1 MGTKVNSNYED
12 LLTFTRASKGHA
24 LRPVSYGDE
33 LVTNGTFDDSSHWTA
48 ESQWSIANGVASFDD
63 TANGSL
69 RQQIP
74 SLQVGKLYQLSFEIV
89 SGADANLAIYSRLT
103 NVSIVAFTDYAVGTH
118 KLNFVWTGDDG
129 IRIVGSKFQ
138 GSTFDLDNVSLKEVL
153 FDQPD
158 GTLTLFEH
166 PDNVPRVE
174 YDADGNRLGLLVEE
188 QRTNLLHYSED
199 FSQSYWNKT
208 AATISTDVTTAPDG
222 TTTADKLVVNN
233 ATADTEKFVNR
244 NIYAYV
250 NQTVTGSVFLK
261 KAEYTWVQVNL
272 YNLSSNPNRVW
283 VNLDTGAVGT
293 NLSSIPVTVT
303 DVGNGWYRVALT
315 ATIQQVGNAFMTVAV
330 ADADGDLYTN
340 IGDEESGTF
349 LWGAQLEAGAFPT
362 SYIKTTGSTATRS
375 VDVASIPVAD
385 FGWNN
390 KAGTVV
396 AEVDT
401 ADASSF
407 GILWSANADSFQNR
421 TLAYINNDLI
431 YMYNRKNN
439 GVEVNDPFT
448 NAPLDNTLLK
458 HGYAFTDGDFNHTLN
473 GATVE
478 SVASNE
484 MPVGINSFDIGNRL
498 YTSGGHL
505 NGHIKSIKYYP
516 RRLTDAQ
523 LQALTEPRS
532 DATLSLT
539 FDGLESSF
547 TENYIHG

>member
-1 MGTKVNSNYED
+1 MTKQFSNYSD
-12 LLTFTRASKGHA
+12 LITFTRASKGHA

-33 LVTNGTFDDSSHWTA
+33 LVTNGTFDTDLTGWDDDSVGTGTATVSSGQVSLSRVDSSNRGGI
-48 ESQWSIANGVASFDD
+48 SQSHTLVTGAMYLV
-63 TANGSL
+63 
-69 RQQIP
+69 
-74 SLQVGKLYQLSFEIV
+74 SFELV
-89 SGADANLAIYSRLT
+89 SGAVQVKYKGGSGSLSQYFNGEDWNQLTTAGVYQTRFVATGTDGDISLLAINNGVT
-103 NVSIVAFTDYAVGTH
+103 AV
-118 KLNFVWTGDDG
+118 
-129 IRIVGSKFQ
+129 
-138 GSTFDLDNVSLKEVL
+138 LDNISVKEVT

-166 PDNVPRVE
+166 PDDVPRVE

-188 QRTNLLHYSED
+188 ARTNLLHYSED

-349 LWGAQLEAGAFPT
+349 LWGAQLEAGSFPT
-362 SYIKTTGSTATRS
+362 SYIKSNSGSTTTRS
-375 VDVASIPVAD
+375 ADVASIPVAD
-385 FGWNN
+385 FGLNRSSYSMLLEAISSAPDN
-390 KAGTVV
+390 GAGTGNNSNSIAQLETSASNYSSLGIGSTSTRTNRPSLASRNNAGTIVSAGDV
-396 AEVDT
+396 A
-401 ADASSF
+401 S
-407 GILWSANADSFQNR
+407 
-421 TLAYINNDLI
+421 
-431 YMYNRKNN
+431 
-439 GVEVNDPFT
+439 
-448 NAPLDNTLLK
+448 LDNTFDEGLLVK
-458 HGYAFTDGDFNHTLN
+458 FSASFDVDSGTIAGSVN
-473 GATVE
+473 GSTVFSSTG
-478 SVASNE
+478 SVAGVDLPFSDLKFGDGQGA
-484 MPVGINSFDIGNRL
+484 V
-498 YTSGGHL
+498 Y
-505 NGHIKSIKYYP
+505 IKSIKYYP

-523 LQALTEPRS
+523 LVDLTS
-532 DATLSLT
+532 
-539 FDGLESSF
+539 
-547 TENYIHG
+547 

>member
-1 MGTKVNSNYED
+1 MGTKINSNYSD

-33 LVTNGTFDDSSHWTA
+33 LVTNGTFDTDTTGWTA
-48 ESQWSIANGVASFDD
+48 NNSSLSVVSGKLRLTQQGVGLGFAQ
-63 TANGSL
+63 TTVTTV
-69 RQQIP
+69 
-74 SLQVGKLYQLSFEIV
+74 VGKLYRFEWDYIAGT
-89 SGADANLAIYSRLT
+89 SATPTARLGSASLAADII
-103 NVSIVAFTDYAVGTH
+103 NVSADSNGI
-118 KLNFVWTGDDG
+118 NFVATSSTTYVNFRMAGTTDG
-129 IRIVGSKFQ
+129 LYA
-138 GSTFDLDNVSLKEVL
+138 TFDNVSVKEVT

-166 PDNVPRVE
+166 PVNVPRVE
-174 YDADGNRLGLLVEE
+174 WDSAGNRLGLLVEE
-188 QRTNLLHYSED
+188 ARTNLHTYSQD
-199 FSQSYWNKT
+199 FSNSYWNKT

-349 LWGAQLEAGAFPT
+349 LWGAQLEAGSFPT
-362 SYIKTTGSTATRS
+362 SYIKSNSGSTTTRS
-375 VDVASIPVAD
+375 ADVASIPVDD
-385 FGWNN
+385 FGYNQS
-390 KAGTVV
+390 AGTLYAEFDVNTLSDQINGGVV
-396 AEVDT
+396 VLI
-401 ADASSF
+401 ADAGDNRIRINTVSDNIRGQIRKDASNSFSVSVSGYGSST
-407 GILWSANADSFQNR
+407 GEKVA
-421 TLAYINNDLI
+421 LAFKEND
-431 YMYNRKNN
+431 
-439 GVEVNDPFT
+439 
-448 NAPLDNTLLK
+448 A
-458 HGYAFTDGDFNHTLN
+458 AFVIS
-473 GATVE
+473 GATLDTDS
-478 SVASNE
+478 SVAIPRIE
-484 MPVGINSFDIGNRL
+484 TLQVAGNSFC
-498 YTSGGHL
+498 GHL
-505 NGHIKSIKYYP
+505 KSTKYYP
-516 RRLTDAQ
+516 RRLTNAQ
-523 LQALTEPRS
+523 LQDLTS
-532 DATLSLT
+532 
-539 FDGLESSF
+539 
-547 TENYIHG
+547 